1 LSSEGD
7 ALAEFRSSF
16 LNGPLAALAG
26 LRAGPVDPHLRTVRA
41 AAGYIDRNL
50 KRRITLAELTKVSGV
65 GQRSIQSAFNKRFGY
80 SPWTYLRIRRL
91 ERARRLL
98 ADLNCRLSVAE
109 IAVESGFNHFS
120 QFARDYREYF
130 GDTPKRT
137 SFLSRVGGNRWQATL
152 QLAASSAKPIRRY
165 IERLLAG

>member
-1 LSSEGD
+1 VIRC
-7 ALAEFRSSF
+7 FR
-16 LNGPLAALAG
+16 L
-26 LRAGPVDPHLRTVRA
+26 
-41 AAGYIDRNL
+41 
-50 KRRITLAELTKVSGV
+50 
-65 GQRSIQSAFNKRFGY
+65 RSIQTAFNKRFGY

-98 ADLNCRLSVAE
+98 ADSHCRLSVAE

-137 SFLSRVGGNRWQATL
+137 SFLSRVSGNRWQGTL
-152 QLAASSAKPIRRY
+152 QIAASSAKPIRRY